1 MENTVEEKGLRLD
14 DLKVSSLPEL
24 QGWKEKQE
32 QLVIDNPF
40 VEIIDNKSY
49 EIACKS
55 RTSLLKGRTELE
67 KQDKLIASKLTAFR
81 KDVKSETE
89 SLIAITLPS
98 EEKQQE
104 EVKRYENIKA
114 VAKAEEER
122 IERERI
128 EKIEKKISDFESDS
142 YKIIQ
147 ETNIGNVE
155 LHKTML
161 DAFVNDEF
169 DYEEYEIMFEQAKIR
184 VQNYWD
190 NKCSEVQEKEQQ
202 RLENERLKELNLE
215 VERKAKELQDRL
227 DLEQRERGLKEVQ
240 QKDEQF
246 EIRKN
251 RLAEIGFEYDEW
263 EGFVFNE
270 FDLIIDSDSIY
281 DADISNFEKLIS
293 NAKKIVAD
301 AKEQKEIANKENLY
315 QERVKILL
323 QLGLTYDSTKEYPIF
338 LEGDSRLFVNRD
350 ILVGRGKEW
359 FDEFV
364 SDAKNAILLKEKEAE
379 EKAEK
384 QKEIDLELSKKDA
397 ERLKKENAQRVKRL
411 ANDKKVVSESLEVYF
426 SKVYLETENKE
437 ILEFIDEANFQ
448 LQHLKSVLLIQL
460 KDL

>member
-1 MENTVEEKGLRLD
+1 MENTLEEKGLRLD
-14 DLKVSSLPEL
+14 DLKVTSLPEL

-49 EIACKS
+49 DIACKS

-81 KDVKSETE
+81 KDVKLETE

-155 LHKTML
+155 EHKTML

-169 DYEEYEIMFEQAKIR
+169 DYEEYEIMFEQARIR
-184 VQNYWD
+184 VQSYWD

-215 VERKAKELQDRL
+215 IERKAKELQDQL
-227 DLEQRERGLKEVQ
+227 DLEQRERELKELQ

-251 RLAEIGFEYDEW
+251 RLAEIGFKYDEW
-263 EGFVFNE
+263 EGFVCNE
-270 FDLIIDSDSIY
+270 FDLKIYSDSIY
-281 DADISNFEKLIS
+281 DADISNFEKLLS
-293 NAKKIVAD
+293 NAKKLVTD
-301 AKEQKEIANKENLY
+301 AKEQNKIVEQQLKEA
-315 QERVKILL
+315 QE
-323 QLGLTYDSTKEYPIF
+323 
-338 LEGDSRLFVNRD
+338 LEL
-350 ILVGRGKEW
+350 
-359 FDEFV
+359 
-364 SDAKNAILLKEKEAE
+364 LLK

-384 QKEIDLELSKKDA
+384 QKAIDLELSKKDA

-426 SKVYLETENKE
+426 ADLHLETENKE
-437 ILEFIDEANFQ
+437 ILEFIDEVNFQ

-460 KDL
+460 NDL

>member
-40 VEIIDNKSY
+40 IEIIDNKSY

-55 RTSLLKGRTELE
+55 RTSLVKGRTELE
-67 KQDKLIASKLTAFR
+67 KQDKLIASKLTTFR

-114 VAKAEEER
+114 LAKAEEER
-122 IERERI
+122 IERERV

-155 LHKTML
+155 EHKTML

-169 DYEEYEIMFEQAKIR
+169 DYEEYEIMFEQARIR
-184 VQNYWD
+184 VQSYWD
-190 NKCSEVQEKEQQ
+190 NKCDEIQEKEQQ

-215 VERKAKELQDRL
+215 IERKAKELQDRL
-227 DLEQRERGLKEVQ
+227 DLEQRERELKELQ

-251 RLAEIGFEYDEW
+251 RLAEIGFKYDEW
-263 EGFVFNE
+263 EGFVCDE
-270 FDLIIDSDSIY
+270 FDLKIDSDSIY
-281 DADISNFEKLIS
+281 DADISNFEKLLS
-293 NAKKIVAD
+293 NAKKLVTD
-301 AKEQKEIANKENLY
+301 AKEQNKIVEQQLKEA
-315 QERVKILL
+315 QE
-323 QLGLTYDSTKEYPIF
+323 
-338 LEGDSRLFVNRD
+338 LEL
-350 ILVGRGKEW
+350 
-359 FDEFV
+359 
-364 SDAKNAILLKEKEAE
+364 LLK

-384 QKEIDLELSKKDA
+384 QKAIDLELSKKDA

-448 LQHLKSVLLIQL
+448 IETLKSDLLTQL
-460 KDL
+460 NNL

>member
-14 DLKVSSLPEL
+14 DLKVTSLPEL

-40 VEIIDNKSY
+40 IEIIDNKSY
-49 EIACKS
+49 DIACKS

-67 KQDKLIASKLTAFR
+67 KQDKLIASKLTTFR
-81 KDVKSETE
+81 KEVKSETE

-114 VAKAEEER
+114 LAKAEEER
-122 IERERI
+122 IERERT

-155 LHKTML
+155 EHKTML

-169 DYEEYEIMFEQAKIR
+169 DYEEYEIMFEQARIR
-184 VQNYWD
+184 VQSYWD
-190 NKCSEVQEKEQQ
+190 NKCNEVQEKEQQ
-202 RLENERLKELNLE
+202 RLENERLKEQNLE
-215 VERKAKELQDRL
+215 IERKAKELQDRL
-227 DLEQRERGLKEVQ
+227 DAEQRERELKEVE

-251 RLAEIGFEYDEW
+251 RLAEIGFIYNEW
-263 EGFVFNE
+263 EGFVCDE
-270 FDLIIDSDSIY
+270 FDIKIDSDNIY
-281 DADISNFEKLIS
+281 DDDISNFEKRLS
-293 NAKKIVAD
+293 NAKLLIAD
-301 AKEQKEIANKENLY
+301 AKEQKEIAEQQIKEA
-315 QERVKILL
+315 QE
-323 QLGLTYDSTKEYPIF
+323 
-338 LEGDSRLFVNRD
+338 LEL
-350 ILVGRGKEW
+350 
-359 FDEFV
+359 
-364 SDAKNAILLKEKEAE
+364 LLK

-384 QKEIDLELSKKDA
+384 QKAIDLELSKKDA
-397 ERLKKENAQRVKRL
+397 ERLKKQNADRVKRL
-411 ANDKKVVSESLEVYF
+411 ACDKKVISESLEVYF
-426 SKVYLETENKE
+426 SKVFLETENKE
-437 ILEFIDEANFQ
+437 ILEFIEEANFQ

>member
-81 KDVKSETE
+81 KDVKAETE

-104 EVKRYENIKA
+104 EVKRYENVKA

-128 EKIEKKISDFESDS
+128 ENIEKKISDFESDS

-155 LHKTML
+155 EHKTML

-169 DYEEYEIMFEQAKIR
+169 DYEEYEIMFEQARIR
-184 VQNYWD
+184 VQSYWD
-190 NKCSEVQEKEQQ
+190 NKYNEVQEKEQQ
-202 RLENERLKELNLE
+202 RLENERLKEQNLE
-215 VERKAKELQDRL
+215 IERKVKELQDRL
-227 DLEQRERGLKEVQ
+227 DSEQRERKLKELQ

-251 RLAEIGFEYDEW
+251 RLDEIGFKYYEW
-263 EGFVFNE
+263 EGFVCDE
-270 FDLIIDSDSIY
+270 FDIKIDSASIY
-281 DADISNFEKLIS
+281 DANISNLEKLLS
-293 NAKKIVAD
+293 NAKKLVAD
-301 AKEQKEIANKENLY
+301 AKEQKEIAEQKIKEA
-315 QERVKILL
+315 QE
-323 QLGLTYDSTKEYPIF
+323 
-338 LEGDSRLFVNRD
+338 LEL
-350 ILVGRGKEW
+350 
-359 FDEFV
+359 
-364 SDAKNAILLKEKEAE
+364 LLK

-397 ERLKKENAQRVKRL
+397 ERLKKENAERVKQL
-411 ANDKKVVSESLEVYF
+411 AKDK
-426 SKVYLETENKE
+426 
-437 ILEFIDEANFQ
+437 
-448 LQHLKSVLLIQL
+448 VLLEEYIDDIDRNEYCYIG
-460 KDL
+460 KDLQNQDAKVFFESMEIRKAHLVNEFTIELNEL